1 LKLAPTIQ
9 GVVFGGIEPNSPATA
24 IGLVPGDV
32 VVSINRQTINDPAR
46 AINLLRGASSEGDV
60 LILVN
65 RHGDSQFMVLTPPG
79 SSPSD
84 HPN

>member
-1 LKLAPTIQ
+1 VI
-9 GVVFGGIEPNSPATA
+9 GGIQPKSPAAA

-32 VVSINRQTINDPAR
+32 VISINRQTINDPAK
-46 AINLLRGASSEGDV
+46 ATNLLLGAATEGDV